1 MTHDYN
7 EHLHMDY
14 ASIRDKVERGVLTIG
29 DRIKAIDDAVKRYVC
44 AQDDDFE
51 GKRIKAETQG
61 RSVNT
66 VPIQYRNTALLDALA
81 NLLMYE
87 YLTWSHHDKMNIV
100 DNPILSDTQM
110 AYRHRKESRI
120 SDVYTGG
127 EGDASIGR
135 RTDHDGVKRRIYD
148 YMTPERDMS
157 LIPSAYIDLY
167 DALDNAGLTERQRQA
182 IELVYFEGMTQEDA
196 AEEMGVSKPA
206 VNQFISFGNTKIKKY
221 LTLLT

>member
-1 MTHDYN
+1 
-7 EHLHMDY
+7 MDY
-14 ASIRDKVERGVLTIG
+14 ASIRDKVERGVLPIG
-29 DRIKAIDDAVKRYVC
+29 DRIKAIDDAIKRYVH

-51 GKRIKAETQG
+51 GKRIKAESQG

-127 EGDASIGR
+127 EGDAAIGR

-157 LIPSAYIDLY
+157 LVPSAYIDLY
-167 DALDNAGLTERQRQA
+167 NALENAGLTERQRQA

-196 AEEMGVSKPA
+196 AKEMGVSKPA
-206 VNQFISFGNTKIKKY
+206 VNQFISIGNTKIKKY
-221 LTLLT
+221 LTFLT

>member
-7 EHLHMDY
+7 EHLRKDY
-14 ASIRDKVERGVLTIG
+14 ASIRDKVERGVLPIG
-29 DRIKAIDDAVKRYVC
+29 DRIKAIDDVVKRYVY

-51 GKRIKAETQG
+51 GKRLKAESQG

-66 VPIQYRNTALLDALA
+66 VTIQYRNTALLDALA

>member
-7 EHLHMDY
+7 EQLRMDY
-14 ASIRDKVERGVLTIG
+14 ASIRDKVERGVLPIG
-29 DRIKAIDDAVKRYVC
+29 DRIKAIDDAIKRYVH

-51 GKRIKAETQG
+51 GKRIKAESQG

-127 EGDASIGR
+127 EGDAAIGR

-157 LIPSAYIDLY
+157 LVPSAYIDLY
-167 DALDNAGLTERQRQA
+167 NALENAGLTERQRQA

-196 AEEMGVSKPA
+196 AKEMGVSKPA
-206 VNQFISFGNTKIKKY
+206 VNQFISIGNTKIKKY
-221 LTLLT
+221 LTFLT